1 MSDVQLLFVVLAAL
15 YLWECA
21 CWLRRG
27 SVAFVTWLG
36 RDWRAVH
43 PGALAGNP
51 NGGFILAAP
60 LPPLGTLLIANLL
73 PLSLAPDGV
82 LAFVATNVNP
92 GWRPAQSGCFVRWDN
107 LGTVRVRGKKLLIND
122 ELFLVA
128 GTSSFARHLEAELL
142 RLGKLKPAQ
151 RESAIAEMLRGT
163 FDGPGIDSQLR
174 EYRTRGSA
182 VCRLANALFL
192 YLLIIVPGLIWYF
205 GFGPVSLAL
214 LFGLLVLTIATATF
228 FCRAHRALYPNAS
241 DERFTHT
248 LTIALAPSSAL
259 RAHDALSRPLL
270 ENFHPLA
277 VAKQILPD
285 KEFRPFARRVLLDLR
300 HPAQPWTTS
309 EQPEV
314 VATEAYSRY
323 ILLTA
328 AEGFLKQHG
337 LAPDQL
343 GQAPAPADAACRSY
357 CPRCD
362 AQFTTLSGKCAD
374 CGGLAVVALRRDA
387 GS

>member
-1 MSDVQLLFVVLAAL
+1 MNDVQLLFVVLAAL
-15 YLWECA
+15 YVWECA

-60 LPPLGTLLIANLL
+60 LPPLGTLLIANQL
-73 PLSLAPDGV
+73 PLSLSPAGV

-92 GWRPAQSGCFVRWDN
+92 GWRPAQSGCFVRWEN
-107 LGTVRVRGKKLLIND
+107 LGAVRVRGKKLFVNG

-128 GTSSFARHLEAELL
+128 ATSGFARHLKAELQ
-142 RLGKLKPAQ
+142 RLIKLKPAQ
-151 RESAIAEMLRGT
+151 RETVIPEILRGT
-163 FDGPGIDSQLR
+163 LDARAIESRQR
-174 EYRTRGSA
+174 EYQNRSPA
-182 VCRLANALFL
+182 VRRLGNALFL
-192 YLLIIVPGLIWYF
+192 YLVAVVPGLIWYF
-205 GFGPVSLAL
+205 GFGLTWLAL
-214 LFGLLVLTIATATF
+214 LTGLLALTMATATF
-228 FCRAHRALYPNAS
+228 FYRAHRALYPAAA

-270 ENFHPLA
+270 ETFHPLA
-277 VAKQILPD
+277 VAKQLLPAE
-285 KEFRPFARRVLLDLR
+285 EFRPFARRVLLDLR
-300 HPAQPWTTS
+300 HPARPWGIS

-314 VATEAYSRY
+314 AATEAYSRLA
-323 ILLTA
+323 LLTA
-328 AEGFLKQHG
+328 TEQFLKQQG
-337 LAPDQL
+337 LAPDEL
-343 GQAPAPADAACRSY
+343 GRAPAPADDSCRSF

-362 AQFTTLSGKCAD
+362 AQFTTSTGECGD
-374 CGGLAVVALRRDA
+374 CGGLAVVELQRGVGR
-387 GS
+387 